1 LHISS
6 EGPVA
11 DGGTANAEASYGR
24 RRKRSS
30 CIRLFTRLAMPTT
43 VACDS
48 VAEAAV
54 SQEGEIQSPFVA
66 GVKSA
71 TAVDVTKREVVA
83 SG

>member
-1 LHISS
+1 
-6 EGPVA
+6 
-11 DGGTANAEASYGR
+11 
-24 RRKRSS
+24 
-30 CIRLFTRLAMPTT
+30 MPTT